1 MTASG
6 EGGEGFVRV
15 FRSSVAASPD
25 DVWAVVST
33 MDGVN
38 AELGPW
44 IRMTHPPHL
53 RSLAD
58 APVVPGQVV
67 IRSWLLA
74 GGVLPIDR
82 HALGLE
88 RVDPGVGFAEAS
100 TSWLQRRWRHERRL
114 TAVAGG
120 GCLVADRLEVQPRLR
135 FATPVVA
142 RIVTALFEHRHRR
155 LRARFGTTS
164 RPTP

>member
-1 MTASG
+1 MAQG
-6 EGGEGFVRV
+6 QPPAGFVRV
-15 FRSSVAASPD
+15 FRSAVAASPEE
-25 DVWAVVST
+25 VWAVVST

-44 IRMTHPPHL
+44 IRMTHPSHL
-53 RSLAD
+53 RSLTD
-58 APVVPGQVV
+58 APVVEGQVLFP
-67 IRSWLLA
+67 SWLLA

-100 TSWLQRRWRHERRL
+100 TSWLQRRWRHQRRL
-114 TAVAGG
+114 TPLPGG
-120 GCLVADRLEVQPRLR
+120 GCLVADRLEVEPRVPI
-135 FATPVVA
+135 ATPLVA

-155 LRARFGTTS
+155 LRARFGDAGGHQA
-164 RPTP
+164 P